1 MWFKTFI
8 FLRCELA
15 GTVNDS
21 MEVCYRIWSEEK
33 RNRNGIENDSINF
46 TDMGLK
52 CWGFYSNVDDTTL
65 KARAV
70 SGQSVFVK
78 KDEEKFYGEDKRK
91 VIVS

>member
-1 MWFKTFI
+1 MIVWKCVI
-8 FLRCELA
+8 GYGVEK
-15 GTVNDS
+15 
-21 MEVCYRIWSEEK
+21 K
-33 RNRNGIENDSINF
+33 RNRNGSINF

-52 CWGFYSNVDDTTL
+52 CWGFYSNVGDTTL

-78 KDEEKFYGEDKRK
+78 KDEEKFYGEDERK

>member
-1 MWFKTFI
+1 
-8 FLRCELA
+8 
-15 GTVNDS
+15 
-21 MEVCYRIWSEEK
+21 MEWRK
-33 RNRNGIENDSINF
+33 NGIENGSINF

-52 CWGFYSNVDDTTL
+52 CCFFYSNVGDTTL

-78 KDEEKFYGEDKRK
+78 KDEEKFYGEDERK